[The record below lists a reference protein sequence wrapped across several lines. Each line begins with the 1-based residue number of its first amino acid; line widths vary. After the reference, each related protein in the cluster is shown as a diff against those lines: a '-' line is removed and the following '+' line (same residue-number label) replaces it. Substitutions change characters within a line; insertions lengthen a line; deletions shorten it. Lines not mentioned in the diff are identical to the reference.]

1 MKQYL
6 TFLFCAAG
14 ALLAGCQHFYTVS
27 AARSEQG
34 GIYFSR
40 IRKAVLPGANYLIR
54 RGHILYAT
62 LNRVPGRKDRM
73 GALAVLKE
81 SAGGN
86 LEVLQIVPVNGW
98 TPCHLTVSPD
108 GKFLYTANYSSGD
121 ISEFA
126 LNGESVQGPPR
137 RISHTG
143 KGVTKRQKAPH
154 PHFTGFSPDG
164 KQLFVCDLGM
174 DRVMIYPYG
183 ETGIREPAAES
194 LELPPGSGPR
204 HLAFSPCGNRIFVAN
219 ELNSTVTAFVLK
231 NGKWQRGKTLST
243 RKCGA
248 AAAKNFPGAVKIAG
262 DGRFFLVTNRGD
274 DDIAIFAVLPNG
286 DFKWCRNVPAQ
297 GGYPSDLMVDDA
309 RQQLRVI
316 NLKGGNIATFAI
328 KYRVED
334 MELRLLKKA
343 KISRGIGLCD

>member
-164 KQLFVCDLGM
+164 KQLFVCDLGT
-174 DRVMIYPYG
+174 DEIVIYNYQNG
-183 ETGIREPAAES
+183 LVLPAVCK
-194 LELPPGSGPR
+194 LKLPPGSGPR
-204 HLAFSPCGNRIFVAN
+204 HLIFDPSGEVFYTAN
-219 ELNSTVTAFVLK
+219 ELNSTASSFRK
-231 NGKWQRGKTLST
+231 NRNRWELVRTVSTLEKGT
-243 RKCGA
+243 RVR
-248 AAAKNFPGAVKIAG
+248 NSPGAIKITP
-262 DGRFFLVTNRGD
+262 DGRFFFITNRGHD
-274 DDIAIFAVLPNG
+274 SLALFETVEKGRFHLVGTFASPG
-286 DFKWCRNVPAQ
+286 RF
-297 GGYPSDLMVDDA
+297 PSDILVSDSG
-309 RQQLRVI
+309 RRLIVSH
-316 NLKGGNIATFAI
+316 LKSGSVHQFMFDPEKKKITAEPEMIQIPQAIA
-328 KYRVED
+328 
-334 MELRLLKKA
+334 
-343 KISRGIGLCD
+343 LCQ